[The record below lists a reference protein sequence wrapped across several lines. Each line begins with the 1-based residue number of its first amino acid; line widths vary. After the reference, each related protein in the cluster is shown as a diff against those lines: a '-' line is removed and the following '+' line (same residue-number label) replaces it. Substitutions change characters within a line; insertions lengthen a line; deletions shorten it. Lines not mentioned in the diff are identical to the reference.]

1 VSKTRKDRY
10 GNTREQKL
18 ANENDKLKRL
28 IAQMRKQIARIDI
41 DRSANVREI
50 VNNFYRQE
58 DAELH
63 AQKERESLEMLQ
75 KEWQCVK
82 CETGHLQIIL
92 INKIGELFYYRA
104 CTDCS
109 NRTKLQRYS
118 KDVRGIL
125 KK

>member
-58 DAELH
+58 DAQLH
-63 AQKERESLEMLQ
+63 AERERETLEMLQ
-75 KEWQCVK
+75 KEWQCNS
-82 CETGHLQIIL
+82 CEIGYLQIIL
-92 INKIGELFYYRA
+92 INKMDQLHYYRA
-104 CTDCS
+104 CINC
-109 NRTKLQRYS
+109 NHRTKLQRYS